1 MKYTNQ
7 ILYGEV
13 NIQGLISNNKYLR
26 PATVVMTLP
35 VAIFGV
41 ILFGLALLPA
51 AGMDLGRY
59 VRLAYVRQVK
69 IYHRINYITD
79 VVGSLTTDKNVQ
91 NQYCK
96 LLSEMI

>member
-13 NIQGLISNNKYLR
+13 NIHGLISNNKYLR

-51 AGMDLGRY
+51 AGMDFGRY
-59 VRLAYVRQVK
+59 VRLAYLRQVK

-96 LLSEMI
+96 LLTEMI